1 MILTFIHKGLEDF
14 FLTGSKKGIIPS
26 HEKKLR
32 LQLSALDTATQIT
45 DMNIPG
51 WDLHELQ
58 GDRKAI
64 WSIKVNGNWRVT
76 FKFADG
82 NAELVNY
89 EDYH

>member
-58 GDRKAI
+58 GDRKGI

>member
-1 MILTFIHKGLEDF
+1 MILTFFHKGLEDF
-14 FLTGSKKGIIPS
+14 FLTASKKGIIPS
-26 HEKKLR
+26 HQKKLR
-32 LQLSALDTATQIT
+32 LQLSALDTASQIT

-58 GDRKAI
+58 GDRKGV

-82 NAELVNY
+82 NAEVVNY

>member
-1 MILTFIHKGLEDF
+1 MILSFIQKGLEDF
-14 FLTGSKKGIIPS
+14 FNTGSKKGIIPS

-32 LQLSALDTATQIT
+32 LQLIALDTASQIS
-45 DMNIPG
+45 DMNVPG

-58 GDRKAI
+58 GDRKGT

-76 FKFADG
+76 FRFADG

>member
-1 MILTFIHKGLEDF
+1 MILTFIHKGLEEF

-32 LQLSALDTATQIT
+32 LQLSALDTASQIT

-58 GDRKAI
+58 GDRKGI

>member
-14 FLTGSKKGIIPS
+14 FLTGSKKGIVPS

-58 GDRKAI
+58 GDRKGI

>member
-1 MILTFIHKGLEDF
+1 MILTFIHKGLEEF

-26 HEKKLR
+26 HHKKLR
-32 LQLSALDTATQIT
+32 LQLSALDTASQIT

-58 GDRKAI
+58 GDRRGV

-76 FKFADG
+76 FKFVDG
-82 NAELVNY
+82 NVEVVNY